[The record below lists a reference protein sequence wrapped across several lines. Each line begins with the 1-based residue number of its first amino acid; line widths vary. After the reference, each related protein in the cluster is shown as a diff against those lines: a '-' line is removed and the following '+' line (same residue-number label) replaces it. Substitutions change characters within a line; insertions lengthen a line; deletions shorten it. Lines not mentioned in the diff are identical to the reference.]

1 MGRAQVALQGFS
13 HSVQCHIV
21 STMIRRGLSFG
32 RSTYKAARRRQ
43 EGSETEDDAPDTTAG
58 AIIDVASTIVTGTST
73 STCSNRKADRAIVAT
88 ASDAIT
94 SKLHAVSAG
103 YYDDPFI
110 AHFAHGAEGLTA
122 AAATGTAALPVYLE
136 GQQAAD
142 AVATSSTRM
151 QRRHRT
157 QPNPHHH
164 AVVARA
170 NSSPPDSSSSTA
182 SNFNEDEWQQNN
194 PLASMSPS
202 DVHPAL
208 RGRLGLAG
216 GGNRSPVSGP
226 SSSIRPG
233 VRRHIS
239 AGPGGTEMMMP
250 PPMQHSP
257 HHNPQRAH
265 GQGGQPLIRRGT
277 HARVCAMDRALT
289 AFLSARSLGGDVDD
303 VGEHQQQGNKTKE
316 SDTCVK
322 QVVVMGAGRDTSY
335 LRYIDNK
342 LIDGSNAL
350 GHHYHQETRRERVR
364 WYEVDHPGVMHK
376 KMALLKTSPRVIV
389 DEMQK
394 DATGNVSYA
403 VDVRLRNEG
412 IASSTIA
419 TKDQSD
425 ADKLESSLS
434 NKRDGAI
441 LPYHLIGFDLRLSP
455 LQLFETLQSALH
467 GFDPSVPTLF
477 LFECVLMYLPESS
490 AISLLRGVSSIC
502 GPNAIVAIYDPVLG
516 NDGFGRVMEQHLTRA
531 GVAVPPTMDSNDQ
544 LCLTA
549 CRTIDSHLDHLTAC
563 GFQIAIGCDMLA
575 AYDTVIGMA
584 QRARANAVEML
595 DEIEEWMLIMR
606 HYCLVVAG
614 ITTGSEIDLASHL
627 CSAGDHSPLGFLST
641 KSVMRGT
648 NKQARTR

>member
-1 MGRAQVALQGFS
+1 M
-13 HSVQCHIV
+13 
-21 STMIRRGLSFG
+21 
-32 RSTYKAARRRQ
+32 
-43 EGSETEDDAPDTTAG
+43 EDDAPDATAG
-58 AIIDVASTIVTGTST
+58 AIIDVAIASTTVTST
-73 STCSNRKADRAIVAT
+73 STSSKADRAIVAT
-88 ASDAIT
+88 ASDAIM

-110 AHFAHGAEGLTA
+110 AHFAHGAEGLTTA

-142 AVATSSTRM
+142 AVATSSTRI

-157 QPNPHHH
+157 KANPHHH
-164 AVVARA
+164 AVVAGA
-170 NSSPPDSSSSTA
+170 HSPPPDSSSSTA
-182 SNFNEDEWQQNN
+182 SSFNEGEYALLPSHQKRHHPRPHQFHQIRHAQQQNS

-216 GGNRSPVSGP
+216 GGNMGPVSGP
-226 SSSIRPG
+226 SSSIRPE

-239 AGPGGTEMMMP
+239 AGPGGTERMMP
-250 PPMQHSP
+250 PPIQHSP

-265 GQGGQPLIRRGT
+265 GQGSEPLIRRGT

-289 AFLSARSLGGDVDD
+289 AFLSASLGGGVDD
-303 VGEHQQQGNKTKE
+303 GGEHQQQGNKTKE
-316 SDTCVK
+316 SDACVK

-350 GHHYHQETRRERVR
+350 GHHYRQETRRERVR

-376 KMALLKTSPRVIV
+376 KMALLKTSPRVIM

-403 VDVRLRNEG
+403 VAVRTRKEG
-412 IASSTIA
+412 IASSTTA
-419 TKDQSD
+419 TKGQSD
-425 ADKLESSLS
+425 LDTTGSMDMMDVDLRGQKLESSLP
-434 NKRDGAI
+434 NNGAI

-490 AISLLRGVSSIC
+490 AISLLRGISSVC

-531 GVAVPPTMDSNDQ
+531 GVAVPPTVDSNDQ

-563 GFQIAIGCDMLA
+563 GFDIATGCNLLA
-575 AYDTVIGMA
+575 AYDTVIGLA

-641 KSVMRGT
+641 KSVMR
-648 NKQARTR
+648 RTTSKH

>member
-1 MGRAQVALQGFS
+1 M
-13 HSVQCHIV
+13 
-21 STMIRRGLSFG
+21 
-32 RSTYKAARRRQ
+32 
-43 EGSETEDDAPDTTAG
+43 EDDAPDATAG
-58 AIIDVASTIVTGTST
+58 AIIDVAIASTTVTST
-73 STCSNRKADRAIVAT
+73 STGSKADRAIVAT

-142 AVATSSTRM
+142 AVATSSTRI

-157 QPNPHHH
+157 QANPHHH
-164 AVVARA
+164 TVVARA
-170 NSSPPDSSSSTA
+170 HSPPPDLSSSTA
-182 SNFNEDEWQQNN
+182 SSFNEGEYALHHPRPHQFHQIRHAQQQNN

-208 RGRLGLAG
+208 RGRLGPAS
-216 GGNRSPVSGP
+216 GGNMGPVSGP
-226 SSSIRPG
+226 SSSIRPE

-250 PPMQHSP
+250 PPIQHSP

-265 GQGGQPLIRRGT
+265 GQGSEPLIRRGT

-289 AFLSARSLGGDVDD
+289 AFLSASLGGGVDD
-303 VGEHQQQGNKTKE
+303 GGEHQQQGNKTKE
-316 SDTCVK
+316 SDACVK

-335 LRYIDNK
+335 LRYIDSK

-350 GHHYHQETRRERVR
+350 GHHYRQETRRERVR

-376 KMALLKTSPRVIV
+376 KMALLKTSPRVIM

-403 VDVRLRNEG
+403 VDVRPRNEG
-412 IASSTIA
+412 IASSTTA
-419 TKDQSD
+419 TKGQSD
-425 ADKLESSLS
+425 LDNTGSMDMMDVDLRGQKLESSLP
-434 NKRDGAI
+434 NNGAI

-490 AISLLRGVSSIC
+490 AISLLRGVSSVC
-502 GPNAIVAIYDPVLG
+502 GPNAIVAIYDPALG

-531 GVAVPPTMDSNDQ
+531 GVAVPPTMDSSDQ

-563 GFQIAIGCDMLA
+563 GFDIAIGCDMLA
-575 AYDTVIGMA
+575 AYDTVIGLA

-641 KSVMRGT
+641 KSVMR
-648 NKQARTR
+648 RTTSKHYM

>member
-1 MGRAQVALQGFS
+1 M
-13 HSVQCHIV
+13 
-21 STMIRRGLSFG
+21 
-32 RSTYKAARRRQ
+32 
-43 EGSETEDDAPDTTAG
+43 EDDAPDATAG
-58 AIIDVASTIVTGTST
+58 AIIDVAIASTTVTST
-73 STCSNRKADRAIVAT
+73 SSKADRAIVAT

-110 AHFAHGAEGLTA
+110 AHFAHGAEGLTTA

-142 AVATSSTRM
+142 AVATSSTRI

-157 QPNPHHH
+157 QANPHHH
-164 AVVARA
+164 TVVARA
-170 NSSPPDSSSSTA
+170 HSPPPDLSSSTA
-182 SNFNEDEWQQNN
+182 SSFNEGEYPLLQRHHPRPHQFHQIRHAQQQNN

-208 RGRLGLAG
+208 RGRLGPAS
-216 GGNRSPVSGP
+216 GGNMGPVIGP
-226 SSSIRPG
+226 SSSIRPE

-250 PPMQHSP
+250 PPIQHSP

-265 GQGGQPLIRRGT
+265 GQGSEPLIRRGT

-289 AFLSARSLGGDVDD
+289 AFLSASLGGGVDD
-303 VGEHQQQGNKTKE
+303 GGEHQQQGNKTKE
-316 SDTCVK
+316 SDACVK

-335 LRYIDNK
+335 LRYIDSK

-350 GHHYHQETRRERVR
+350 GHHYRQETRRERVR

-376 KMALLKTSPRVIV
+376 KMALLKTSPRVIM

-403 VDVRLRNEG
+403 VDVRPRNEG
-412 IASSTIA
+412 IASSTTA
-419 TKDQSD
+419 TKGQSD
-425 ADKLESSLS
+425 LDNTGSMDMMDVDLRGQKLESSLP
-434 NKRDGAI
+434 NNGAI

-490 AISLLRGVSSIC
+490 AISLLRGVSSVC

-531 GVAVPPTMDSNDQ
+531 GVAVPPTIDSNDQ

-563 GFQIAIGCDMLA
+563 GFDIAIGCDMLA
-575 AYDTVIGMA
+575 AYDTVIGLA

-641 KSVMRGT
+641 KSVMR
-648 NKQARTR
+648 RTTSKHYM

>member
-1 MGRAQVALQGFS
+1 M
-13 HSVQCHIV
+13 
-21 STMIRRGLSFG
+21 
-32 RSTYKAARRRQ
+32 
-43 EGSETEDDAPDTTAG
+43 EDDAPDATAG
-58 AIIDVASTIVTGTST
+58 AIIDVAIASTTVTST
-73 STCSNRKADRAIVAT
+73 STGSKADRAIVAT

-110 AHFAHGAEGLTA
+110 AHFAHGAEGLTTA

-142 AVATSSTRM
+142 AVATSSTRI

-157 QPNPHHH
+157 QANPHHH
-164 AVVARA
+164 AVVAGA
-170 NSSPPDSSSSTA
+170 HSPPPDSSSSTA
-182 SNFNEDEWQQNN
+182 SSFNEGEYALREKRHHPRPHQFHQIRHAQQQNN

-208 RGRLGLAG
+208 RGRLGPAS
-216 GGNRSPVSGP
+216 GGNMGPVSGP
-226 SSSIRPG
+226 SSSIRPE

-239 AGPGGTEMMMP
+239 AGPGGTEMMTP
-250 PPMQHSP
+250 PPIQHSP

-265 GQGGQPLIRRGT
+265 GQGSEPLIRRGT

-289 AFLSARSLGGDVDD
+289 AFLSASLGGGVDD
-303 VGEHQQQGNKTKE
+303 GGEHQQQGNKTKE
-316 SDTCVK
+316 SDACVK

-350 GHHYHQETRRERVR
+350 GHHYRQETRRERVR

-376 KMALLKTSPRVIV
+376 KMALLKTSPRVIM

-403 VDVRLRNEG
+403 VDVRPRNEG
-412 IASSTIA
+412 IASSTTA
-419 TKDQSD
+419 TKGQSD
-425 ADKLESSLS
+425 LDNTGSMDMMDVDLRGQKLESSLP
-434 NKRDGAI
+434 NNGAI
-441 LPYHLIGFDLRLSP
+441 LPYHLIGFDLRLLP

-490 AISLLRGVSSIC
+490 AISLLRGVSSVC
-502 GPNAIVAIYDPVLG
+502 GPNAIVAIYDPALG

-531 GVAVPPTMDSNDQ
+531 GVAVPPTMDSSDQ

-563 GFQIAIGCDMLA
+563 GFDIAIGCDMLA
-575 AYDTVIGMA
+575 AYDTVIGLA
-584 QRARANAVEML
+584 QRARANAVELL

-641 KSVMRGT
+641 KSVMR
-648 NKQARTR
+648 RTTSKHYM

>member
-1 MGRAQVALQGFS
+1 
-13 HSVQCHIV
+13 
-21 STMIRRGLSFG
+21 
-32 RSTYKAARRRQ
+32 
-43 EGSETEDDAPDTTAG
+43 
-58 AIIDVASTIVTGTST
+58 
-73 STCSNRKADRAIVAT
+73 
-88 ASDAIT
+88 
-94 SKLHAVSAG
+94 
-103 YYDDPFI
+103 
-110 AHFAHGAEGLTA
+110 
-122 AAATGTAALPVYLE
+122 
-136 GQQAAD
+136 
-142 AVATSSTRM
+142 
-151 QRRHRT
+151 
-157 QPNPHHH
+157 
-164 AVVARA
+164 
-170 NSSPPDSSSSTA
+170 
-182 SNFNEDEWQQNN
+182 
-194 PLASMSPS
+194 
-202 DVHPAL
+202 
-208 RGRLGLAG
+208 
-216 GGNRSPVSGP
+216 
-226 SSSIRPG
+226 
-233 VRRHIS
+233 
-239 AGPGGTEMMMP
+239 MMMP

-257 HHNPQRAH
+257 HHNPHRAH

-289 AFLSARSLGGDVDD
+289 AFLSTSLSGGVDD
-303 VGEHQQQGNKTKE
+303 GGEHQQQGNKTRE
-316 SDTCVK
+316 SDACVK

-342 LIDGSNAL
+342 LIDGSNAV
-350 GHHYHQETRRERVR
+350 GQHYRQETTKGRVR

-376 KMALLKTSPRVIV
+376 KMTLLKTSPRVIV
-389 DEMQK
+389 DEIQK
-394 DATGNVSYA
+394 NATGNGSYA

-412 IASSTIA
+412 IASSATA
-419 TKDQSD
+419 TKGQSD
-425 ADKLESSLS
+425 WDDMMDVDVDKSESSLS

-467 GFDPSVPTLF
+467 GFDSSVPTLF

-490 AISLLRGVSSIC
+490 AISLLRGVSSVC

-563 GFQIAIGCDMLA
+563 GFDIAIGCDMLA
-575 AYDTVIGMA
+575 AYDTVIGLA

-595 DEIEEWMLIMR
+595 DEIEEWILIMR

-641 KSVMRGT
+641 KSVMR
-648 NKQARTR
+648 RTTSKR